1 MSSKVKPIID
11 RSKFIDLAKN
21 VSKTNLFAKKL
32 EETPIKVHRKLCST
46 LIYNNISLS
55 KEKTK
60 LANESLQK
68 ILRKK
73 NNEKQKFSS
82 KNSIDNDYNN
92 NTIKTDANT
101 ENTFTTSSEN
111 FNKENSVNFHKINV
125 NVLKKNSQ
133 RKNDISRNSSLL
145 NDTQSESINI
155 NDSRNN
161 NLNESESEYRNKEMN
176 LRYNHNNEN
185 KKNSNL
191 SFRNVYLSRIQTY
204 ENENNKTSY
213 RDLRKNI
220 RNLFSS
226 CPQIKK
232 SESKEKTFTEG
243 NNNIYNNNKNKVT
256 IIKLEDLIVLEEK
269 LYKILIS
276 FKNIKDV
283 RKYIVD
289 WWTFYNYTS
298 FKGNFEYFFK
308 ENNQKIISHESSLLE
323 FLSIIIVYEALGEG
337 NINVNEIHKLQN
349 LIFWVHQNYLII
361 CDYILFTVSE
371 VKGNILVNKLQNIVL
386 SKITRKILNNENI
399 NLLKDGNHNIM
410 VMIKNIL
417 KFFTQSETMNVN
429 EITYYLKKSDETS
442 INTLNE
448 YFKKKINQNA
458 YKNLH
463 YNKIQTIQTSHYR
476 TLSNPNI
483 INPNL
488 TSTYNNNNNK
498 YTINTYNTMINKN
511 NKNKYITNSNNN
523 NIEKEQIPYLEKKKD
538 KKKIFTLVL
547 DLDETLISFHRD
559 ENGRGILKPRP
570 YLNKFL
576 TEMNKL
582 YELIIFTAGT
592 KEYADPILDIIDKK
606 KEFFDQRLYRQHII
620 IKDDIFIKDL
630 SKLGRDLSKII
641 ILDNLPQNY
650 DLQKE
655 NGIFIKNFYWD
666 DKDDNALN
674 ELIPILKNI
683 AKNPFN
689 DVREELKKVKDE
701 IFKKITTNLKE

>member
-226 CPQIKK
+226 CPQTKK
-232 SESKEKTFTEG
+232 SESKEKTYTEG
-243 NNNIYNNNKNKVT
+243 NNNIYNNNKNNVT

-269 LYKILIS
+269 LYKILNS

-448 YFKKKINQNA
+448 YFKKKINQN
-458 YKNLH
+458 
-463 YNKIQTIQTSHYR
+463 
-476 TLSNPNI
+476 
-483 INPNL
+483 
-488 TSTYNNNNNK
+488 
-498 YTINTYNTMINKN
+498 
-511 NKNKYITNSNNN
+511 
-523 NIEKEQIPYLEKKKD
+523 E
-538 KKKIFTLVL
+538 
-547 DLDETLISFHRD
+547 
-559 ENGRGILKPRP
+559 
-570 YLNKFL
+570 
-576 TEMNKL
+576 
-582 YELIIFTAGT
+582 
-592 KEYADPILDIIDKK
+592 
-606 KEFFDQRLYRQHII
+606 
-620 IKDDIFIKDL
+620 
-630 SKLGRDLSKII
+630 
-641 ILDNLPQNY
+641 
-650 DLQKE
+650 
-655 NGIFIKNFYWD
+655 
-666 DKDDNALN
+666 
-674 ELIPILKNI
+674 
-683 AKNPFN
+683 
-689 DVREELKKVKDE
+689 
-701 IFKKITTNLKE
+701 